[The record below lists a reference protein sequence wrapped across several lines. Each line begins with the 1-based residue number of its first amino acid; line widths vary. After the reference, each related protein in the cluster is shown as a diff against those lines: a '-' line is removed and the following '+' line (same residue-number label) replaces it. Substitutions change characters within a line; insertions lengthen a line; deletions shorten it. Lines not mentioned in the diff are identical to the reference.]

1 MMISR
6 RMVLAASAAMP
17 FAGMAHAADAV
28 SIQIHPQR
36 LLRRLPGDFIGLG
49 FEASAVAVPGFLSSG
64 NRAYVQ
70 LVRNLGRGV
79 IRIGGNVSDYTR
91 YEVGAAPAWGYKA
104 TVLNYE
110 SLRQLRGFLDATGWK
125 LIWGLNLGTGTVE
138 NAVAA
143 ARAVTE
149 LMGDRLVAFQI
160 GNEPDLF
167 VLAGHRAAPYGYG
180 EWLTQYRRFK
190 AAIRAALPGARF
202 AGPDISD
209 AGVAWVEA
217 FARDEGGE
225 AAMLTAHHYIAGKD
239 NLASTHALLLR
250 DEIRFQQNNLARFQA
265 SAVKAGIS
273 WRMSETAT
281 LYGGGKKGVSDSFA
295 SALWVLDYLFVL
307 AGHGAAG
314 ANLQTGINHLGR
326 LSYYS
331 PLTDDQKGNYG
342 AAPGYYGLLAFAQ
355 VSQGDLVAVDLNK
368 SGVNL
373 TAYAVREEGGIISVA
388 VINKD
393 INRDAAVAISGAPQG
408 EAQAMRLAAPSVSA
422 LSGVTLGGARVSGD
436 GRWGG
441 QSEAVR
447 IRGGQALLNVP
458 AGSAA
463 LVTFTA

>member
-1 MMISR
+1 
-6 RMVLAASAAMP
+6 
-17 FAGMAHAADAV
+17 
-28 SIQIHPQR
+28 
-36 LLRRLPGDFIGLG
+36 
-49 FEASAVAVPGFLSSG
+49 
-64 NRAYVQ
+64 
-70 LVRNLGRGV
+70 
-79 IRIGGNVSDYTR
+79 
-91 YEVGAAPAWGYKA
+91 
-104 TVLNYE
+104 
-110 SLRQLRGFLDATGWK
+110 
-125 LIWGLNLGTGTVE
+125 
-138 NAVAA
+138 
-143 ARAVTE
+143 
-149 LMGDRLVAFQI
+149 
-160 GNEPDLF
+160 
-167 VLAGHRAAPYGYG
+167 
-180 EWLTQYRRFK
+180 
-190 AAIRAALPGARF
+190 
-202 AGPDISD
+202 
-209 AGVAWVEA
+209 
-217 FARDEGGE
+217 
-225 AAMLTAHHYIAGKD
+225 MLTAHHYIAGKD

-342 AAPGYYGLLAFAQ
+342 AAPEYYGLLAFAQ

-368 SGVNL
+368 SGVNI